1 MSSTLLKRELGV
13 FGATLMGL
21 GSIVGTGVFVSIG
34 IAAEIAGPGV
44 ILAVGIA
51 ALVAVCNG
59 LNSAQLA
66 ANHPVSGGTYEYGYK
81 YLNPWLGF
89 TAGWM
94 FLLAKTASA
103 ATAALGF
110 AGYFLNAIGVADRTY
125 LILTALVAV
134 AALTLIV
141 LMGIRRSNI
150 ANTAIVSVTLLSLA
164 VFIVAGLPEVRWE
177 FPTVENDSSIGSILH
192 ATALMFVAYT
202 GYGRIATMGEEVR
215 EPRQTIPK
223 AIIFTL
229 VLTMVLYVAVAIVLV
244 GVGGVDKFSLETAAT
259 AAPLEIIARSFPIPG
274 VSQLLAFGAIT
285 AMLGAL
291 LNLILG
297 LSRVLLA
304 MGRRLDMPR
313 VLARL
318 NPSQTTPYVAVVAVE
333 VSIALLV
340 LKGDVKTT
348 WSFSAFT
355 VLIYYA
361 ITNLAALRLSPSERL
376 YPQWLGMLGLASC
389 LFLAFWVE
397 RQIWLIG
404 LALIVAGLIW
414 RAIVRLLARN

>member
-1 MSSTLLKRELGV
+1 MSSTLLKRELGI

-21 GSIVGTGVFVSIG
+21 GSILGTGVFVSIG
-34 IAAEIAGPGV
+34 IAAEVAGPGV

-110 AGYFLNAIGVADRTY
+110 AGYFLNAVGVADRTY
-125 LILTALVAV
+125 LILTALVAL
-134 AALTLIV
+134 ATITLIV
-141 LMGIRRSNI
+141 LTGIRRSNI

-164 VFIVAGLPEVRWE
+164 VFVAVGLPEVRWE
-177 FPTVENDSSIGSILH
+177 MATVQNNRSIGSIFQ
-192 ATALMFVAYT
+192 ATALMFVAYS
-202 GYGRIATMGEEVR
+202 GYARITTMSEEVR
-215 EPRQTIPK
+215 KPRETIPK

-229 VLTMVLYVAVAIVLV
+229 VLTMLLYVGVAVVVA
-244 GVGGVDKFSLETAAT
+244 GGADKLSLPGGT
-259 AAPLEIIARSFPIPG
+259 AAPLEVIARSFRIPG
-274 VSQLLAFGAIT
+274 VSQLLAVGAIT
-285 AMLGAL
+285 AMLGVL

-297 LSRVLLA
+297 LSRIWLA

-318 NPSQTTPYVAVVAVE
+318 NPSGTTPYVAVVVVE
-333 VSIALLV
+333 VTIALLILV
-340 LKGDVKTT
+340 GDVKTT
-348 WSFSAFT
+348 WSFSAFS

-361 ITNLAALRLSPSERL
+361 ITNLAALQLSPAERL
-376 YPQWLGMLGLASC
+376 YPQWLAWVGLGNC

-397 RQIWLIG
+397 RQIWLTG

-414 RAIVRLLARN
+414 RAIVRLPARN